1 MTARVRGGVVALV
14 IAAALTC
21 TVALYNGFPL
31 TYWDSASYLKKAYAF
46 THPQRALSLTVGD
59 YQQAQLPPSSPFRN
73 PFFYRPGTYTVL
85 LVPFANPRLLD
96 AVPLVQGLIIAFVV
110 ALALR
115 IAGAAPS
122 PLGFVLLFGA
132 LSAGTSLPWFTGQ
145 LMPDFFTGVVV
156 LLFFVML
163 AGGERLARWERVT
176 AGLLLTTAIAT
187 HLSHLPLYAGLAALG
202 LGYRQLGDR
211 GLITGRAFA
220 VSIVGPLVLAV
231 MALVGSNFV
240 FSRKPVLSESSGLF
254 YLARLVGDGTAQRY
268 LADACPGKRY
278 LLCDERSNLPRDAD
292 YFLWE
297 PAGPWARHQ
306 NDPRFLTEAGDIV
319 RGTLR
324 AYWREQAAAAVGN
337 TFAQL
342 VSFGV
347 DGDLVRPHPQVRE
360 LFAKFGGGTLARYE
374 DSRQVRR
381 ALPLDA
387 AGAVQQGCV
396 YLSLL
401 VLLLCG
407 PMLGATHRRGPLLLA
422 GVVLAGVG
430 LNAAVLGALSAVHDR
445 YQSRVMWLLPLAA
458 FVAVRPLL
466 ARATSSRRLRGRL
479 LAQGLD
485 ARDDR
490 VLLP

>member
-1 MTARVRGGVVALV
+1 VTTRPRGRLVALA

-21 TVALYNGFPL
+21 AVALYNGFPL

-46 THPQRALSLTVGD
+46 THPHRPLSLDVGD

-73 PFFYRPGTYTVL
+73 PFFYRPGTYTVF
-85 LVPFANPRLLD
+85 LVPFANPRLLA
-96 AVPLVQGLIIAFVV
+96 AVPLLKGLIIVFVV

-115 IAGAAPS
+115 AAGAAPA
-122 PLGFVLLFGA
+122 PLEFVLLFGA
-132 LSAGTSLPWFTGQ
+132 LCACTSLPWFTGQ
-145 LMPDFFTGVVV
+145 LMPDFFTGAVV

-163 AGGERLARWERVT
+163 AGGERLALWERLT
-176 AGLLLTTAIAT
+176 AGLLLTGAIAT

-202 LGYRQLGDR
+202 LGYRQLSDR
-211 GLITGRAFA
+211 SLITGRAFA
-220 VSIVGPLVLAV
+220 VSILGPLALAV
-231 MALVGSNFV
+231 TALVGSNYV

-268 LADACPGKRY
+268 LADVCPGKRY
-278 LLCDERSNLPRDAD
+278 LLCDERGNLPRDAD

-297 PAGPWARHQ
+297 PAGPWARYQ

-324 AYWREQAAAAVGN
+324 GYWREQAAASIGN

-342 VSFGV
+342 GSFGV
-347 DGDLVRPHPQVRE
+347 DGDLARPHPQVMQ
-360 LFAKFGGGTLARYE
+360 LLTTFGNATLARYE
-374 DSRQVRR
+374 DSRQIRR
-381 ALPLDA
+381 ILPLDA
-387 AGAVQQGCV
+387 ASAVQQGCV

-401 VLLLCG
+401 VLLACG
-407 PMLGATHRRGPLLLA
+407 PMLRATRQRGPLLLA

-430 LNAAVLGALSAVHDR
+430 LNAAVVGALSAVHDR

-466 ARATSSRRLRGRL
+466 ARVSSPQMAGSAPSRQFAGGSR
-479 LAQGLD
+479 
-485 ARDDR
+485 
-490 VLLP
+490 